1 MGHDVH
7 IRHNSDEI
15 LILLSDLDDL
25 LDRERMTLLE
35 GDIDGMTRSLREK
48 ERLIDA
54 LSDLDLTRDADL
66 GKIQVKVL
74 RNQKLL
80 DSALEG
86 IRSVA
91 NRISTLR
98 RIRDTLETY
107 DQSGRKTTIAGMS
120 GGQIEKR
127 A

>member
-7 IRHNSDEI
+7 TRHNSDEI

>member
-1 MGHDVH
+1 MDD
-7 IRHNSDEI
+7 INPRHNRDEI

-25 LDRERMTLLE
+25 LEQERRALLE
-35 GDIDGMTRSLREK
+35 GDIDGIARSLQQK
-48 ERLIDA
+48 ERLLDA
-54 LSDLDLTRDADL
+54 LSDIELTRDTDL
-66 GKIQVKVL
+66 AALQVKVL

-80 DSALEG
+80 DGALEG

-107 DQSGRKTTIAGMS
+107 DQSGRKTTFAGMS
-120 GGQIEKR
+120 GSQVEKR